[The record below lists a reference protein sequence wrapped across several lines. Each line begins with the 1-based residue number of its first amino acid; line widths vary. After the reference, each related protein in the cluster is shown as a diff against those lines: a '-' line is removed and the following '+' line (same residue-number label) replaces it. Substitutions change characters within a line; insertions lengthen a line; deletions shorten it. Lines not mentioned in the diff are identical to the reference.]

1 MASQLSPP
9 CFAKTEVALAGLLE
23 GIKLQACPHCRR
35 TGALIG
41 HGFLRGYAERGSK
54 VVVRGRR
61 FFCSD
66 RGRQSGC
73 GRTLSVKLSTV
84 LTGFVVRTLTLW
96 CFLQAVLSGLTR
108 RAAWLSAA
116 GGALSLSSGYRLW
129 RRLCG
134 AQSALR
140 SRLSREAPAPASTA
154 REPFSQL
161 REHLCIV
168 VGTDEVELLSAFQN
182 SLQRGVFEG

>member
-1 MASQLSPP
+1 M
-9 CFAKTEVALAGLLE
+9 
-23 GIKLQACPHCRR
+23 
-35 TGALIG
+35 
-41 HGFLRGYAERGSK
+41 
-54 VVVRGRR
+54 
-61 FFCSD
+61 
-66 RGRQSGC
+66 
-73 GRTLSVKLSTV
+73 KLSTV

-140 SRLSREAPAPASTA
+140 SRLSREAPAPPSTA
-154 REPFSQL
+154 RAPLAQL
-161 REHLCIV
+161 WAHLRIV
-168 VGTDEVELLSAFQN
+168 VGTGETELLSAFQ
-182 SLQRGVFEG
+182 SGLQCGVFEG